1 MTNTETNTDE
11 TLNENE
17 NEHETLGLDTT
28 LEAVWRPSPNY
39 QPRRDGRKP
48 NILLLHYTAMEKPEW
63 AIERLC
69 DEETGVSCH
78 YLVAEDGAIT
88 QMVSESKRAWH
99 AGHSYW
105 AGETDINSASIG
117 IEIANPCHELGYPD
131 FPEAQMQ
138 AVEALCKD
146 ILSRHDIPPS
156 HVLGHSDVAPRRKKD
171 PGEKFDWA
179 RLYRAGIGHWVEPE
193 PIGDDIGLRQGDK
206 GDEVRHVQLAVESLD
221 DQLTRPPRCASDLH
235 RDAQA
240 RHFAAEGTVSH
251 WRSALSGHDG
261 LHRSQRLR
269 LTGSVAPA

>member
-117 IEIANPCHELGYPD
+117 IEIANPGHELGYPD

-206 GDEVRHVQLAVESLD
+206 GDEVRYLQKLLSDYGYLSGISGRYSKETVQVVTAFQRHFRPARVDGVADRSTIATLEKLLAALPAKQLA
-221 DQLTRPPRCASDLH
+221 
-235 RDAQA
+235 
-240 RHFAAEGTVSH
+240 
-251 WRSALSGHDG
+251 
-261 LHRSQRLR
+261 
-269 LTGSVAPA
+269 